1 MASLQQ
7 QKNYIDEV
15 AQKTKDD
22 ADALATQQRQDAA
35 DAESAEVRKAAE
47 DEVKQIQ
54 YDAQK

>member
-7 QKNYIDEV
+7 QKNYIDGV

-22 ADALATQQRQDAA
+22 ADKLAAQQRQNAA
-35 DAESAEVRKAAE
+35 DAKSAEVRRTAE